1 VNLVFQNPFRT
12 LGLLAGASS
21 RDIAQRVAELRVRAA
36 VGQVPVFVHDQPG
49 WPAIDRSLS
58 AVEAAA
64 AAVEDSEGRW
74 FHGLFWF
81 RANDPID
88 ELALESLS
96 AGRATQA
103 LRLWDQ
109 RIARGG
115 REVSSCLINRA
126 VLSLALGCAPA
137 AGNPALLRAGLDGLG
152 HALADHALAV
162 RGELPASRWSELM
175 RRLVSALLA
184 ESALEVGGEFGP
196 ERLDL
201 IAAMGRFPAEVREGV
216 HRALT
221 LPVFE
226 RLERAIEHPD
236 KLDEALDAFTRLR
249 RIVGTH
255 DQRLQ
260 VIANQLAAAYFFA
273 NPPSLGA
280 TPESAE
286 PQSQM
291 LELAE
296 TLPVMGRVLD
306 EARAAQ
312 TASDP
317 PAREL
322 PAEVL
327 SAEVLSA
334 EVLSA
339 EVLSA
344 EVLPADGLPAEALP
358 AEALP
363 ASELPISPPPIT
375 ASSITTSSITT
386 PADAESSVE
395 PVVESDADPWV
406 EPSIASETL
415 AESVEEPIF
424 QPILQP
430 TLQPI
435 DEPSVEPITEALAP
449 AVTEPI
455 PAAAAEPP
463 ASTEVP
469 LFLRTAQESPQV
481 PSAAA
486 DPVAEVSLAMP
497 GAAIATELAAKPE
510 APATAPAFD
519 SAPPVAPAAPP
530 STPPSD
536 SAPPVAP
543 AAQPSAP
550 AMDSAAPAAPV
561 SVAPDRSAQIA
572 AAKRS
577 LAERMQGKLLTI
589 EEAATLID
597 AARPDL
603 TKLKALLGRE
613 DPQYL
618 LACDALAALALDHLV
633 PMVDSERERFEL
645 VQDRAA
651 ARSVLDRAEVAARK
665 LAMLDLGAE
674 ARERVARFLGA
685 LRDLIEHD
693 TAALSASGPSGR
705 LGAVPKLAVGAG
717 LAAASL
723 AAVIAWLMGG

>member
-1 VNLVFQNPFRT
+1 MNLVFQNPFRT

-115 REVSSCLINRA
+115 REVSSCLMNRA

-184 ESALEVGGEFGP
+184 ESALDVGGEFGP

-226 RLERAIEHPD
+226 RLERAIEQPD

-280 TPESAE
+280 TPEAAE

-327 SAEVLSA
+327 P
-334 EVLSA
+334 
-339 EVLSA
+339 A
-344 EVLPADGLPAEALP
+344 EVLPADGLP

-415 AESVEEPIF
+415 AESVEEPIL

-486 DPVAEVSLAMP
+486 DPVSEVSLAMP
-497 GAAIATELAAKPE
+497 GAALATELAAKPE

-519 SAPPVAPAAPP
+519 SAPPVAPAAQP
-530 STPPSD
+530 SAPATD

-550 AMDSAAPAAPV
+550 ATDSAPPAAPV

>member
-260 VIANQLAAAYFFA
+260 IIANQLAAAYFFA

-280 TPESAE
+280 TPEAAE

-334 EVLSA
+334 EVL
-339 EVLSA
+339 
-344 EVLPADGLPAEALP
+344 PADGLP

-363 ASELPISPPPIT
+363 ASELPII
-375 ASSITTSSITT
+375 T

-415 AESVEEPIF
+415 AESVEEPIVE
-424 QPILQP
+424 PILQP

-530 STPPSD
+530 STPATD
-536 SAPPVAP
+536 SAPP
-543 AAQPSAP
+543 AAQVP
-550 AMDSAAPAAPV
+550 
-561 SVAPDRSAQIA
+561 VAPDRSAQIA

-685 LRDLIEHD
+685 LRDLI
-693 TAALSASGPSGR
+693 
-705 LGAVPKLAVGAG
+705 
-717 LAAASL
+717 
-723 AAVIAWLMGG
+723 